1 MGNVRRFSEIL
12 HLPKINDCRIR
23 NLITV
28 QEIKSLRRH
37 VRHSV
42 QSYSTQWKHNLQY
55 TPMPADKFSNAEN
68 RNLPARNSK
77 LSVPKNKKASQ
88 HKRKHLLKTSRS
100 TPAPPLIRNN
110 AVFPFGKIL
119 TRLSEWTIIHQ
130 KLSGWITGLRRYL
143 SINKLS
149 MDVFSGTADIGEWL
163 IPAENR
169 MASGRQAD
177 VRFLRQS
184 PHG

>member
-42 QSYSTQWKHNLQY
+42 QSYSTQWKHHLQHAHACGQIFKCWKLKPSCQEQQI
-55 TPMPADKFSNAEN
+55 TCSKIQEGFSTQ
-68 RNLPARNSK
+68 K
-77 LSVPKNKKASQ
+77 
-88 HKRKHLLKTSRS
+88 KTSRS

>member
-110 AVFPFGKIL
+110 AVFPFGKVLI
-119 TRLSEWTIIHQ
+119 RLSDRYFFISGMSIHIENVQ
-130 KLSGWITGLRRYL
+130 SAAVTRVRP
-143 SINKLS
+143 S
-149 MDVFSGTADIGEWL
+149 VFCRIG
-163 IPAENR
+163 
-169 MASGRQAD
+169 
-177 VRFLRQS
+177 
-184 PHG
+184 